1 MPYLSEKFVKKNKN
15 TCKKRTVVFYPIYI
29 SVKIPKEKAKPMT
42 RNYENLYQALT
53 QVAESLPNKISF
65 RKRKSATE
73 FPGISFGDL
82 KQFVD
87 HLTLGLIDLGVEV
100 GDRIGFFCDAT
111 VHWLRTDLAILTSG
125 AVVVPR
131 GTDIVRE
138 EILYILNHSEAKY
151 LVVQK
156 PKDKKR
162 IDDLLGELP
171 HLKQIFILETDQGE
185 LYTGENS
192 ILSIAERGKEK
203 WNSEGKQTLEK
214 RISQTD
220 PDALA
225 TLIYTSGTTGNPK
238 GVMLSQK
245 GWITAIQ
252 NTISRL
258 DMNANDNAVS
268 LLPPWHA
275 FERAIE
281 YAGIFLGIDFLVSNM
296 SSLKDDLRDFRP
308 TIFPSVP
315 RIWESVYNGIISKV
329 AKEGGFKE
337 KLFHFFLKVGSK
349 WAHYYAMCFGFEFEI
364 LKPNILISLLK
375 RTYGLLVLILL
386 SPFKL
391 LSVKIFSAIH
401 KALGG
406 KIRICISAGS
416 ALPSV
421 VDEFLSAIGLKVLE
435 GYGMTETSAV
445 VSIRSNS
452 KPTKGTVGVPIN
464 GYQIRLKDETGKIVT
479 KAGAKGT
486 LWIKSKQILKGYY
499 KRPELNQVVFDPDGF
514 FDTGDLMYIS
524 HRNELIFAGR
534 SKDTIALIGGE
545 NVEPI
550 PIEDKLLTSA
560 YIDQVMVVGHDK
572 KTLAALIVPNFEAVE
587 AKIPGISKEKA
598 GEWNL
603 HPKVRELYRAE
614 ISRIISRENG
624 FKGFEMIPANN
635 FYLVPRPFDPDLE
648 MTRTLK
654 MKRNVISDVFTKQIE
669 GIYQ

>member
-1 MPYLSEKFVKKNKN
+1 M
-15 TCKKRTVVFYPIYI
+15 KRQ
-29 SVKIPKEKAKPMT
+29 EPMNE
-42 RNYENLYQALT
+42 NYQILYQALER
-53 QVAESLPNKISF
+53 VATSFPNKVSF

-73 FPGISFGDL
+73 FPGISFGEL
-82 KQFVD
+82 KEFVD
-87 HLTLGLIDLGVEV
+87 HLTLGFIELGVEV
-100 GDRIGFFCDAT
+100 GDRIGFFCDAS
-111 VHWLRTDLAILTSG
+111 VNWLRTDLSILTAG

-151 LVVQK
+151 LVVQR

-162 IDDLLGELP
+162 IEDLLSELP
-171 HLKQIFILETDQGE
+171 HLKQIFVLENEQGE
-185 LYTGENS
+185 LISGPDS
-192 ILSIAERGKEK
+192 ILSLVERGK
-203 WNSEGKQTLEK
+203 SIGKSSGLLNLTN
-214 RISQTD
+214 RIKQID

-252 NTISRL
+252 NTIVRL
-258 DMNANDNAVS
+258 DMNSNDNAVS

-281 YAGIFLGIDFLVSNM
+281 YAGIFLGLDFLISNM
-296 SSLKDDLRDFRP
+296 TSLKDDLRDFRP

-315 RIWESVYNGIISKV
+315 RIWESVYNGIMAKV

-337 KLFHFFLKVGSK
+337 KLFHFFLKAGAT
-349 WAHYYAMCFGFEFEI
+349 WARFFAMFMGFEFEI
-364 LKPNILISLLK
+364 QKPNFLVSICK
-375 RTYGLLVLILL
+375 RTYAFVILILL

-391 LSVKIFSAIH
+391 LSIKIFSAIH

-406 KIRICISAGS
+406 RIRICISAGS

-421 VDEFLSAIGLKVLE
+421 VDGFLSAIGLKVLE

-445 VSIRSNS
+445 VSIRSNT
-452 KPTKGTVGVPIN
+452 KPTKGTVGIPID
-464 GYQIRLKDETGKIVT
+464 GYSIRLKDETGKVLT
-479 KAGAKGT
+479 KIGEKGT

-499 KRPELNQVVFDPDGF
+499 KRPELNQVVFDADGF
-514 FDTGDLMYIS
+514 FDTGDLMMIS
-524 HRNELIFAGR
+524 HRNELVFAGR

-550 PIEDKLLTSA
+550 PIEDKLLISP

-587 AKIPGISKEKA
+587 SKIQGISKEKA
-598 GEWNL
+598 IEWNTN
-603 HPKVRELYRAE
+603 PKVRELFRSE
-614 ISRIISRENG
+614 ISKIISRDNG
-624 FKGFEMIPANN
+624 FKSFEMIPANN
-635 FYLVPRPFDPDLE
+635 FYVVPRPFDPDVE

-654 MKRNVISDVFTKQIE
+654 MKRNIISDVFSKQIE

>member
-1 MPYLSEKFVKKNKN
+1 MNQ
-15 TCKKRTVVFYPIYI
+15 
-29 SVKIPKEKAKPMT
+29 
-42 RNYENLYQALT
+42 NYQNLYQALET
-53 QVAESLPNKISF
+53 VATTFPNKISF

-73 FPGISFGDL
+73 FPGISFGEL
-82 KQFVD
+82 KEFVD
-87 HLTLGLIDLGVEV
+87 HLTLGFIDLGVAV
-100 GDRIGFFCDAT
+100 GDRIGFFCDAS
-111 VHWLRTDLAILTSG
+111 VNWLRTDISILSAG

-162 IDDLLGELP
+162 VEDLLGELP
-171 HLKQIFILETDQGE
+171 HLKQIFVLENEQGE
-185 LYTGENS
+185 LLSGSDS
-192 ILSIAERGKEK
+192 ILSLVEKGKTLWK
-203 WNSEGKQTLEK
+203 ANGKQNLEVRLK
-214 RISQTD
+214 QID

-252 NTISRL
+252 NTIARL
-258 DMNANDNAVS
+258 DMNSNDNAVS

-281 YAGIFLGIDFLVSNM
+281 YAGIFLGLDFLISNM
-296 SSLKDDLRDFRP
+296 TSLKDDLRDFRP

-315 RIWESVYNGIISKV
+315 RIWESVYNGIMAKV

-337 KLFHFFLKVGSK
+337 KLFHFFLGVGAT
-349 WAHYYAMCFGFEFEI
+349 WAKYYAMFKGFEFEI
-364 LKPNILISLLK
+364 QKPNFLVSFCKRSYAFLI
-375 RTYGLLVLILL
+375 LILL

-391 LSVKIFSAIH
+391 LSIKIFSTIH

-406 KIRICISAGS
+406 RIRICISAGS

-421 VDEFLSAIGLKVLE
+421 VDGFLSAIGLKVLE

-452 KPTKGTVGVPIN
+452 KPTKGTVGIPID
-464 GYQIRLKDETGKIVT
+464 GYSIRLKDETGKILT
-479 KAGAKGT
+479 KTGEKGT

-499 KRPELNQVVFDPDGF
+499 KRPELNQVVFDADGF
-514 FDTGDLMYIS
+514 FDTGDLMMIS
-524 HRNELIFAGR
+524 HRNELVFAGR

-550 PIEDKLLTSA
+550 PIEDKLLTSP

-587 AKIPGISKEKA
+587 AKVQGISKEKA
-598 GEWNL
+598 NEWNTNA
-603 HPKVRELYRAE
+603 KVRELFRSE
-614 ISRIISRENG
+614 ISKIISRENG
-624 FKGFEMIPANN
+624 FKSFEMIPANN
-635 FYLVPRPFDPDLE
+635 FYVVPRPFDPDVE

-654 MKRNVISDVFTKQIE
+654 MKRNIISDVFSKQIE

>member
-1 MPYLSEKFVKKNKN
+1 MNQ
-15 TCKKRTVVFYPIYI
+15 
-29 SVKIPKEKAKPMT
+29 
-42 RNYENLYQALT
+42 NYQILYQALET
-53 QVAESLPNKISF
+53 VANTFPNKISF

-73 FPGISFGDL
+73 FPGISFGEL
-82 KQFVD
+82 KEFVD
-87 HLTLGLIDLGVEV
+87 HLTLGFIGLGVEV
-100 GDRIGFFCDAT
+100 GDRIGFFCDAS
-111 VHWLRTDLAILTSG
+111 VNWLRTDLSILTAG

-131 GTDIVRE
+131 GTDIVKE
-138 EILYILNHSEAKY
+138 EILYILNHSEAKF

-162 IDDLLGELP
+162 IEDLLAELP
-171 HLKQIFILETDQGE
+171 HLKQIFVLENDQGE
-185 LYTGENS
+185 LITGPNS
-192 ILSIAERGKEK
+192 IVSLVESGKEI
-203 WNSEGKQTLEK
+203 WNKNGKQNLDN
-214 RISQTD
+214 RIKQID
-220 PDALA
+220 PDSLA

-258 DMNANDNAVS
+258 DMNSNDNAVS

-281 YAGIFLGIDFLVSNM
+281 YAGIFLGLDFLISNM
-296 SSLKDDLRDFRP
+296 TSLKDDLRDFRP

-315 RIWESVYNGIISKV
+315 RIWESVYNGIMTKV

-337 KLFHFFLKVGSK
+337 KLFHFFLNVGST
-349 WAHYYAMCFGFEFEI
+349 WAKYNAMFMGYEFEI
-364 LKPNILISLLK
+364 QKPNFIVSLCKRSYALVILIF
-375 RTYGLLVLILL
+375 L
-386 SPFKL
+386 SPLKL
-391 LSVKIFSAIH
+391 LSIKIFSTIH

-406 KIRICISAGS
+406 RIRICISAGS

-421 VDEFLSAIGLKVLE
+421 VDGFLSAIGLKVLE

-452 KPTKGTVGVPIN
+452 KPTKGTVGIPID
-464 GYQIRLKDETGKIVT
+464 GYQIRLKDETGKILT
-479 KAGAKGT
+479 KTGEKGT

-499 KRPELNQVVFDPDGF
+499 KRPELNQVVFDADGF
-514 FDTGDLMYIS
+514 FDTGDLMMIS
-524 HRNELIFAGR
+524 HRKELVFAGR

-560 YIDQVMVVGHDK
+560 FIDQVMVVGHDK

-587 AKIPGISKEKA
+587 SKIPGISKDKA
-598 GEWNL
+598 AEWNNN
-603 HPKVRELYRAE
+603 PKVRELFRSE
-614 ISRIISRENG
+614 ISKIISKDNG
-624 FKGFEMIPANN
+624 FKSFEMIPANN
-635 FYLVPRPFDPDLE
+635 FYVVPRPFDPDVE

-654 MKRNVISDVFTKQIE
+654 MKRNIISDVFSKQIE

>member
-1 MPYLSEKFVKKNKN
+1 MIL
-15 TCKKRTVVFYPIYI
+15 
-29 SVKIPKEKAKPMT
+29 
-42 RNYENLYQALT
+42 NYENLYQALAH
-53 QVAESLPNKISF
+53 VAETLPNKVSF

-87 HLTLGLIDLGVEV
+87 HLTLGFIDLGVEV

-111 VHWLRTDLAILTSG
+111 VNWLRTDIAILTAG

-162 IDDLLGELP
+162 IDDLLGELT
-171 HLKQIFILETDQGE
+171 HLKQIFILETDLGE
-185 LYTGENS
+185 LYEGENS
-192 ILSIAERGKEK
+192 ILSIVKRGKDR
-203 WNSEGKQTLEK
+203 WNQNGKQTLEA
-214 RISQTD
+214 RIKQTD
-220 PDALA
+220 PDSLA
-225 TLIYTSGTTGNPK
+225 TLIYTSGTTGSPK

-258 DMNANDNAVS
+258 DMNSNDNAVS

-315 RIWESVYNGIISKV
+315 RIWESVYNGIIAKV

-337 KLFHFFLKVGSK
+337 KLFHFFLKVGST
-349 WAHYYAMCFGFEFEI
+349 WAHYYAKCFGFEFEI
-364 LKPNILISLLK
+364 KKPNLFVSIVK
-375 RTYGLLVLILL
+375 RTYAFFILTLL
-386 SPFKL
+386 SPLKL
-391 LSVKIFSAIH
+391 LSIKIFSAIH

-406 KIRICISAGS
+406 RIRICISAGS

-421 VDEFLSAIGLKVLE
+421 VDGFLSAIGLKVLE

-445 VSIRSNS
+445 VSIRSNT
-452 KPTKGTVGVPIN
+452 KPTKGTVGIPID
-464 GYQIRLKDETGKIVT
+464 GYQIRLKDDTGKVVNT
-479 KAGAKGT
+479 VGAKGT

-499 KRPELNQVVFDPDGF
+499 KRPELNQVVFDTEGF
-514 FDTGDLMYIS
+514 FDTGDLMMIS
-524 HRNELIFAGR
+524 HRNELVFAGR

-550 PIEDKLLTSA
+550 PIEDKLLTSPF
-560 YIDQVMVVGHDK
+560 IDQVMVVGHDK
-572 KTLAALIVPNFEAVE
+572 KTLGALIVPNFEAVE
-587 AKIPGISKEKA
+587 TKIPGISKEKA

-635 FYLVPRPFDPDLE
+635 FYVAARPFDPDTE

-654 MKRNVISDVFTKQIE
+654 MKRNVISEVFSKQIE

>member
-1 MPYLSEKFVKKNKN
+1 
-15 TCKKRTVVFYPIYI
+15 
-29 SVKIPKEKAKPMT
+29 MT
-42 RNYENLYQALT
+42 QNYDNLYQALAH
-53 QVAESLPNKISF
+53 VAETLPNKVSF
-65 RKRKSATE
+65 RKRKSAKE

-87 HLTLGLIDLGVEV
+87 HLSLGFIELGVEV

-111 VHWLRTDLAILTSG
+111 VNWLRTDFAILTSG

-138 EILYILNHSEAKY
+138 EILYILNHSEAKF

-171 HLKQIFILETDQGE
+171 HLKQIFILETDQGD
-185 LYTGENS
+185 LYEGENS
-192 ILSIAERGKEK
+192 ILSIAEKGKEK
-203 WNSEGKQTLEK
+203 WGRNGKQTLED
-214 RISQTD
+214 RIRQTD

-258 DMNANDNAVS
+258 DMNSNDNAVS

-315 RIWESVYNGIISKV
+315 RIWESVYNGIIAKV

-337 KLFHFFLKVGSK
+337 KLFHFFLRFGST

-364 LKPNILISLLK
+364 KKPNIIVSVAK
-375 RTYGLLVLILL
+375 RTYAFLILVFL
-386 SPFKL
+386 FPLKL
-391 LSVKIFSAIH
+391 VSIQIFSAIH

-406 KIRICISAGS
+406 RIRICISAGS

-421 VDEFLSAIGLKVLE
+421 VDGFLSAIGLKVLE

-445 VSIRSNS
+445 VSIRSNT
-452 KPTKGTVGVPIN
+452 KPTKGTVGIPIA
-464 GYQIRLKDETGKIVT
+464 GYQIRLKDETGKILTDV
-479 KAGAKGT
+479 GAKGT

-499 KRPELNQVVFDPDGF
+499 KRPELNQVVFDAEGF
-514 FDTGDLMYIS
+514 FDTGDLMMIS
-524 HRNELIFAGR
+524 HRNELVFAGR

-550 PIEDKLLTSA
+550 PIEDKLLTSSF
-560 YIDQVMVVGHDK
+560 IDQVMVVGHDK
-572 KTLAALIVPNFEAVE
+572 KTLGALIVPNFEAVE
-587 AKIPGISKEKA
+587 TKIPGLSKEQA
-598 GEWNL
+598 GEWNTN
-603 HPKVRELYRAE
+603 PKVRELYRAE

-635 FYLVPRPFDPDLE
+635 FYVVPRPFDPDVE

-654 MKRNVISDVFTKQIE
+654 MKRNVISDVFSKQIE